1 MRQLGRLI
9 CITLFL
15 TLSACKHQTVTPLSI
30 GAILPLSGPS
40 GQYGKWVQNG
50 LELAREEINAEGGI
64 NGRPLEIIYEDD
76 QATPRLAAS
85 AMQKLATVDKVP
97 IVFGSWSSS
106 STLAQA
112 PIAEQ
117 SHVVVISLGASS
129 QIREAGD
136 YIFRMFP
143 DGRLFMR
150 SLAPFAYKRLGLR
163 KVAILYVN
171 NDFGIDLAKSFRT
184 DFEALGGTIV
194 SEDGFKQGETDFRSL
209 LTKART
215 AKPDGYFVPAYTEIA
230 QLLKQAKGL
239 GIKSQF
245 MGVATFDNPDI
256 LQVAGDSA
264 EGVIYPYYFDPA
276 SQASAVQQYQAKYE
290 KHFGKQSEGFA
301 ALSYDGLKI
310 LALALRQCGSDA
322 NCVKKYLYD
331 LKPYQGVTGTTEF
344 DDKGDVVKPILIKTV
359 DKGHFVPVLEGSANG
374 R

>member
-1 MRQLGRLI
+1 VRRLI
-9 CITLFL
+9 CIALLL

-40 GQYGKWVQNG
+40 GQYGKWAQNG

-64 NGRPLEIIYEDD
+64 NGHPLEIIYEDD

-106 STLAQA
+106 STLAEA

-143 DGRLFMR
+143 DGRIFMR

-163 KVAILYVN
+163 RVAILYVN
-171 NDFGIDLAKSFRT
+171 NDFGIDLAKSFRA
-184 DFEALGGTIV
+184 DFEAQGGTIV

-245 MGVATFDNPDI
+245 MAVATFDNPDI

-322 NCVKKYLYD
+322 NCVKRYLYD
-331 LKPYQGVTGTTEF
+331 LKPYHGVTGTTEF
-344 DDKGDVVKPILIKTV
+344 DDKGDVVKPILMKTV
-359 DKGHFVPVLEGSANG
+359 DKGRFVPVSEGSANG
-374 R
+374 H